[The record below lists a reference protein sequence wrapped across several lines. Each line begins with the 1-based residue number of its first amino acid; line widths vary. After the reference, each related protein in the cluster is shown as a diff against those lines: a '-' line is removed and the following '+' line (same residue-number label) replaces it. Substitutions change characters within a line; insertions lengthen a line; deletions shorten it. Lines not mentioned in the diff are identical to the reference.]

1 MIRPL
6 IYVYLYVSI
15 FERTVAWWYIYISW
29 RLFIWDYSSQL
40 ISVTLTA
47 LPFCLMLSPWYLLQ
61 QRQWQ
66 EAITKQTL
74 KYKSYRK
81 YNTLCTLQLTFLKIS
96 DYIYLHVYKP
106 IQAHMDLMTNKLK
119 LHLNNFFQLLS
130 HLLMKLNQKSS
141 MFLLSSTPTCE
152 CLCGALSTMIT
163 FCLHVNNL
171 CLCTFSLPNVIH
183 CRWWELIPAEG

>member
-1 MIRPL
+1 MKI
-6 IYVYLYVSI
+6 IQKTQHIVYI
-15 FERTVAWWYIYISW
+15 
-29 RLFIWDYSSQL
+29 
-40 ISVTLTA
+40 TA
-47 LPFCLMLSPWYLLQ
+47 DVFF
-61 QRQWQ
+61 
-66 EAITKQTL
+66 K
-74 KYKSYRK
+74 
-81 YNTLCTLQLTFLKIS
+81 S

-106 IQAHMDLMTNKLK
+106 IQAHMDLVTYKLK

-171 CLCTFSLPNVIH
+171 CLCTFSLPNVNPLQMVRVDP
-183 CRWWELIPAEG
+183 C